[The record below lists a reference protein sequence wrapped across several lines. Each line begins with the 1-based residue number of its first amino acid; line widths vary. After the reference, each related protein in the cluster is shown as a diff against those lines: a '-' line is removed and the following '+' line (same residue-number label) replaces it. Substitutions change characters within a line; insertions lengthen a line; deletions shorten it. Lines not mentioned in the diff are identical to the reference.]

1 MNEYTDSASRGG
13 QRNFTG
19 DDRALFLT
27 EFGGLVIEAR
37 NEALDYADLCW
48 TKYITQGKSDLF
60 SIIGK
65 KRDAAEHT
73 PGDLILG
80 GKIEHADQE
89 ITVDKMLVDAVFI
102 PEVDELLNHIEVRGP
117 YSRQIGQSLGLV
129 QTRRIAIMHI
139 LASRDTSDR
148 VDQPLPSYAWDANMK
163 TSASAIETGFFAA
176 KQYKEENFITGY
188 EWEGRLPWAQYL
200 LCARN
205 LGMQSTDVSL
215 EKAGSGN
222 RVAGTLGMIA
232 GIPTR
237 ATNNIPKTNITTGP
251 TKYQGNFS
259 TTVGHIGS
267 RMAVGKLQRK
277 GLTMN
282 MKEQAERLGFIIIG
296 SELNGYGKL
305 QVEESFELATAVRP

>member
-1 MNEYTDSASRGG
+1 MNEYTDAASRGG

-27 EFGGLVIEAR
+27 EFGGLVFEAR
-37 NEALDYADLCW
+37 NEALDYADMCW

-65 KRDAAEHT
+65 KRDAFEHEA
-73 PGDLILG
+73 GDLILG

-89 ITVDKMLVDAVFI
+89 ITVDKMIADAVFI
-102 PEVDELLNHIEVRGP
+102 AEIDELLNHIEVRGP
-117 YSRQIGQSLGLV
+117 YSRQIGMSLGLV

-139 LASRDTSDR
+139 LASRDTSNR
-148 VDQPLPSYAWDANMK
+148 PGQPLPSYAFDANMK
-163 TSASAIETGFFAA
+163 TSASAIETAFFAA
-176 KQYKEENFITGY
+176 RQYKEENDLTGT
-188 EWEGRLPWAQYL
+188 EWKGSLPVAQYL

-205 LGMQSTDVSL
+205 LGMQATDVSL

-222 RVAGTLGMIA
+222 RVEATLGKIA
-232 GIPTR
+232 GFPTR
-237 ATNNIPKTNITTGP
+237 MTNNIPKTNITTGP
-251 TKYQGNFS
+251 TKYQGDFS
-259 TTVGHIGS
+259 NTVGHVGS
-267 RMAVGKLQRK
+267 KMAVGKLQRK

-282 MKEQAERLGFIIIG
+282 MKDQVERLGTIIIG

-305 QVEESFELATAVRP
+305 QVEESFELAVVTR